1 MAVTLWLIRHGK
13 TRLSEEGRY
22 QGSLDE
28 GLSVAGRE
36 ALRKADFRPGQLFV
50 SPARRARETAGILFP
65 EAEQTVITDLR
76 EMNFGAFEGRGWWEM
91 EQDSDYRAW
100 VESGCSLRCPG
111 GETRAEFSGRVCAAM
126 EEILRA
132 FADREARGSE
142 STAAVVAHGGT
153 MMAALERWGEPR
165 RDYWRWQ
172 LPCGSGWEL
181 EWDPKRET
189 LRALGEA
196 SFLK

>member
-1 MAVTLWLIRHGK
+1 MKLWLIRHGK

-28 GLSVAGRE
+28 GLSAQGRE
-36 ALRKADFRPGQLFV
+36 ALRKADVPPERLFV

-65 EAEQTVITDLR
+65 EAEQTVIAGLR

-91 EQDSDYRAW
+91 ERDPDYRAW

-111 GETRAEFSGRVCAAM
+111 GEGRGEYSERVCAAM
-126 EEILRA
+126 EQILRA
-132 FADREARGSE
+132 PEREEARDRENTVAI
-142 STAAVVAHGGT
+142 VAHGGT
-153 MMAALERWGEPR
+153 MMAALERWGEPG
-165 RDYWRWQ
+165 RDYWQWQ
-172 LPCGSGWEL
+172 LPCGFGWEL

>member
-1 MAVTLWLIRHGK
+1 MKLWLIRHGK
-13 TRLSEEGRY
+13 TRLGEEGRY

-28 GLSVAGRE
+28 GLSVPGRE
-36 ALRKADFRPGQLFV
+36 ALRKADFRPELLAV
-50 SPARRARETAGILFP
+50 SPARRARETAEILFP
-65 EAEQTVITDLR
+65 DKEQTVVPAFC

-91 EQDSDYRAW
+91 EQDPDYRAW

-111 GETRAEFSGRVCAAM
+111 GETRGEFSVRVCGAM
-126 EEILRA
+126 EAVLREWGGQR
-132 FADREARGSE
+132 FQNGEAVL
-142 STAAVVAHGGT
+142 AVVAHGGT
-153 MMAALERWGEPR
+153 MMAVLERWGEPR

-181 EWDPKRET
+181 EWDPDREV
-189 LRALGEA
+189 LRVLGEA